1 MSEFQEGK
9 GENFYRKWRRCCA
22 MDRRAIEAFELL
34 GIPEDSDRNTIAH
47 AYRQLART
55 THPDVSADRDAS
67 ERFAILTEAYRIAAN
82 APTQNGAASTPDGG
96 GAEVP
101 VRRACSTHEPPI
113 VAGPVRIRPSSDHA
127 GGHRR
132 G

>member
-1 MSEFQEGK
+1 
-9 GENFYRKWRRCCA
+9 

-34 GIPEDSDRNTIAH
+34 GIPEGSDRDTIAR
-47 AYRQLART
+47 AYRRLART

-67 ERFAILTEAYRIAAN
+67 ERFASLTEAYRIAAS
-82 APTQNGAASTPDGG
+82 APAQTGAASTPADVGVG
-96 GAEVP
+96 VP
-101 VRRACSTHEPPI
+101 VRRAWSTHEPPI
-113 VAGPVRIRPSSDHA
+113 VAGPVRVRPLSDHV